1 MKNANHFSLS
11 SSTVGALPIVNHF
24 LSRLRFPEFLSRYLP
39 PPDPRTH
46 LAPAVTLEALLKCL
60 ILARSPLYSV
70 IEWASPML
78 PSLLGC
84 SPAQLS
90 QLNDE
95 RIGRSLDRLFDADRS
110 ALLTELV
117 LHLIREFNVSLEQLH
132 NDSTTLSV
140 HGQYRDADGTPMR
153 GRPTVEI
160 TFGHSKAHRPD
171 LKQLLW
177 ILTVTFEG
185 VPVQFRVA
193 DGNTPDI
200 RTHAKTWQALC
211 SLVGRPDFLY
221 VADSKLCNRTTLTL
235 IHNKGGRFI
244 TVLPRTR
251 KEDAKFRS
259 WLVSHPSPE
268 WQEVV
273 RYPHPRL
280 KHGEPDIVRA
290 VDSPF
295 PDADG
300 FRLLWFHSSVKQQ
313 RDAENRGEAIDRA
326 VEDLEQLKTKVES
339 ARSRLSTREGIAQKA
354 EAILS
359 HRGAQRWIRY
369 PIEERKQ
376 ERYRQEKRGR
386 SGPQTRW
393 RRTVKIRYSL
403 SWQPVLEHIAEEA
416 LRDGVFP
423 LLTNCRDLSLKEVLE
438 AYRRKQPL
446 IEKRHEMLK
455 TVLETTPVFLKNVGR
470 LEAFLFLEY
479 IALTVHAL
487 MERELRQAMK
497 REGLKML
504 PLYPEERECEAP
516 TAVRVFE
523 VFQAFQRHELSEGG
537 TIVKTFYPEL
547 TKLHKT
553 IIKLLRIPVSAFRG
567 KLS

>member
-117 LHLIREFNVSLEQLH
+117 LHLVREFNVSLEQLH

-376 ERYRQEKRGR
+376 ERYRQENRGR